1 MADKELIRTSISLQ
15 PGIWERLQNIYTSG
29 KAGSAYLFSGPSGC
43 GKEAIAIAFA
53 AGLNCE
59 EMSKIPCGDCG
70 SCKRFRTLQHEHLT
84 IIVPLPSSSGVTGG
98 EKGKKTKEEEI
109 TKLFQEAIQEKATDL
124 FFKIV
129 FPRAR
134 QILIRSIR
142 SLRKTLYLKSHI
154 KGRKMVLI
162 FDAHH
167 LSTGQ
172 GSSGNSLLKILEE
185 PPNNTTL
192 VLVTDYKEQ
201 LLPTLLS
208 RCQQVDFPPLNPEVI
223 KMYLER
229 TGISSEVI
237 PFVTEI
243 SQGDMHRA
251 SSLLDKSMQK
261 IVLLIKDLIE
271 SIFKEDSLSWRQ
283 FINGYSRLAFT
294 DPQEFIFSFYLLQL
308 CLRSAY
314 RKRLGLFTDVL
325 FAELE
330 NELASFNKKCL
341 EIDLLRINS
350 YLEEIVTGLN
360 RNLNTSIALTSLLIK
375 VHQEVNENRTDV

>member
-1 MADKELIRTSISLQ
+1 
-15 PGIWERLQNIYTSG
+15 
-29 KAGSAYLFSGPSGC
+29 
-43 GKEAIAIAFA
+43 
-53 AGLNCE
+53 
-59 EMSKIPCGDCG
+59 MSKVPCGDCG

-84 IIVPLPSSSGVTGG
+84 IIVPLPRTVGAPGG
-98 EKGKKTKEEEI
+98 EKGQKKKEEEI
-109 TKLFQEAIQEKATDL
+109 TRLLQEAIQEKATNL

-129 FPRAR
+129 FPRTR

-142 SLRKTLYLKSHI
+142 NLRKMLYLKSHI
-154 KGRKMVLI
+154 RGRKMVLI

-172 GSSGNSLLKILEE
+172 GAAGNALLKILEE

-208 RCQQVDFPPLNPEVI
+208 RCQQVDFPPLNSEVMAI
-223 KMYLER
+223 YLEK
-229 TGISSEVI
+229 TGISSELI
-237 PFVTEI
+237 PIVAEI

-251 SSLLDKSMQK
+251 YSLLDKSMKK

-271 SIFKEDSLSWRQ
+271 SIFKEDSSNWRQ
-283 FINGYSRLAFT
+283 FINEYSRLAYT

-308 CLRSAY
+308 WLRSAY
-314 RKRLGLFTDVL
+314 RKRLGLSTDVL

-330 NELASFNKKCL
+330 NEPLSFNKKCL

-350 YLEEIVTGLN
+350 YLEEIVAGLN
-360 RNLNTSIALTSLLIK
+360 RNLNTSIALTNLLIK
-375 VHQEVNENRTDV
+375 VHQEVNENRIYG